1 MIRLKQSVY
10 VSVSLL
16 LLSAM
21 PLDAAPFR
29 FIGEAFDLSG
39 QTLLY
44 KETHDIELDD
54 AGAYRRATV
63 SYDDPAGQPIALK
76 KLDYSV
82 QPLRPELDFIDFRTT
97 QQVTVQHDGN
107 DLLLQTKQ
115 TDALDLVRIPFDMA
129 TTTVIDAGFDRL
141 VDRFWDQLKE
151 GEDLEFEFLALSRA
165 SLISF
170 RVYRTSISETQVGLA
185 IAPANWFLDMLMD
198 PIALNYDRQTGR
210 LLEYRGVTNIQALVD
225 GEVSEDN
232 FTAWIK
238 YRYLDAPEDKPELE
252 SKSEVLKDKLPE
264 YGKGA
269 TLQVTQQ

>member
-1 MIRLKQSVY
+1 
-10 VSVSLL
+10 
-16 LLSAM
+16 
-21 PLDAAPFR
+21 
-29 FIGEAFDLSG
+29 
-39 QTLLY
+39 
-44 KETHDIELDD
+44 
-54 AGAYRRATV
+54 
-63 SYDDPAGQPIALK
+63 
-76 KLDYSV
+76 
-82 QPLRPELDFIDFRTT
+82 
-97 QQVTVQHDGN
+97 VQHDGN

-141 VDRFWDQLKE
+141 VERFWDQLKE